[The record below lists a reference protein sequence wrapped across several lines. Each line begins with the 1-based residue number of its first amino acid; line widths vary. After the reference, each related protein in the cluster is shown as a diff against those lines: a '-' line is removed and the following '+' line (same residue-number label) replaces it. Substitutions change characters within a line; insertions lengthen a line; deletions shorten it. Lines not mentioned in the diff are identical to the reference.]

1 VSVETLDRPT
11 EITGPET
18 AVWLSAHYEEPH
30 HQRRTAKLPR
40 KLAKLGVLDLP
51 RGARILDACCG
62 KGEALAV
69 LRRRGFERL
78 VGVDGHQYEDWR
90 RLPGAR
96 FVASDAQQLPFADG
110 EFDAVLILHALHHL
124 RDTEGVKSFLQECFR
139 VLKPGGRLFVLDFP
153 GSPLIRVLFWLLRA
167 RLGTVT
173 PGLRNFARILDEEW
187 PYIEVYLREWGA
199 TRDALASSAFEVERH
214 TRDAFLYYLTLRK
227 PGRLAGIADPWH
239 EESETWLAS
248 YTDERWYRRRKAEMR
263 PKLEWLGLDRA
274 DRNLRIY
281 DMCCG
286 TGEGLETLYE
296 MGFRD
301 LHGIDITA
309 YPNLVNNPRFDI
321 QQSDVRAVNVP
332 DNSVDWVLNIHALH
346 HLQTVDNVRLFLDEC
361 YRILKPGGRL
371 SIVDFPGSPQI
382 HLAFRCFLVKWW
394 LVTPYLRWFGSL
406 IQSEW
411 HFLPGYL
418 ARWPQTRRLI
428 FDGKFRVVSQ
438 RHGLFYYYVTL
449 CKPERS

>member
-1 VSVETLDRPT
+1 MSVETLSRPPDAA
-11 EITGPET
+11 GPET
-18 AVWLSAHYEEPH
+18 PAWLSAHYEEPY

-51 RGARILDACCG
+51 RGARVLDACCG
-62 KGEALAV
+62 KGEALAL
-69 LRRRGFERL
+69 LRRHGYQNL
-78 VGVDGHQYEDWR
+78 IGVDGHEHADWSR
-90 RLPGAR
+90 VPGAR
-96 FVASDAQQLPFADG
+96 FVASEAQHLPFADG

-124 RDTEGVKSFLQECFR
+124 RDPQGVQAFLDECSR
-139 VLKPGGRLFVLDFP
+139 VLKPGGRLFILDFP
-153 GSPLIRVLFWLLRA
+153 GSPLIRLLFWLLRTRVGA
-167 RLGTVT
+167 VT

-187 PYIEVYLREWGA
+187 SYLAGYLHEWGA
-199 TRDALASSAFEVERH
+199 TRAVLECSSFEVERH
-214 TRDAFLYYLTLRK
+214 ARGLFLYYLTLVK
-227 PGRLAGIADPWH
+227 PGRLAGIADPWQ
-239 EESETWLAS
+239 EESESWLAS
-248 YTDERWYRRRKAEMR
+248 YTDDRWYRRRKAEMR

-274 DRNLRIY
+274 DRKLRIY

-296 MGFRD
+296 MGYRD

-309 YPNLVNNPRFDI
+309 YPNLLSDARFDI
-321 QQSDVRAVNVP
+321 QQCDVRSVNVP
-332 DNSVDWVLNIHALH
+332 DESVDWVLNIHALH
-346 HLQTVDNVRLFLDEC
+346 HLQNTDNVRLFLDEC

-382 HLAFRCFLVKWW
+382 HLAFRCFLIKSW

-418 ARWPQTRRLI
+418 AQWPRTRKLI
-428 FDGKFRVVSQ
+428 FDGKFQVVS
-438 RHGLFYYYVTL
+438 RRDGFFYYYVTL